1 MGTDNHR
8 DHADRTGHADRTD
21 HAGHADRTGRAAGLV
36 AEPVLVTG
44 LGATTPLGG
53 DVASTW
59 AAMLAGD
66 SGIRPIEAEWAS
78 GLPVRIAGRL
88 AVEPSGV
95 LDRVQARRLDRCQ
108 QVALIAAREAWA
120 DAGAPEVD
128 GERLAVV
135 IGTGTGGALTMLGQD
150 DVLEASGVRKVSPH
164 TVPMLMANGP
174 AAWVSI
180 ELGAR
185 AGAHTPVSACA
196 SGAEAIALG
205 LDLIRL
211 GRADVVV
218 AGGAEA
224 CICPLPLAG
233 FAQARAHSTRN
244 DEPGRASRPFD
255 VGRDGFVI
263 GEGAAVVV
271 LERAGF
277 AAARRARAHATL
289 AGAAVTSDAHH
300 ITGAAAE
307 GQVRAMRRAVAE
319 AGLSPRDVA
328 HVHAHATSTPLGDL
342 VEAASV
348 LEAIGRHP
356 VVTATKSM
364 TGHLFGAAGAVGAL
378 AAVLALRDGVVPA
391 TRNLEVPD
399 PAVELDVVAGAPRR
413 GRLTAALTNSFGFG
427 GHNAS
432 LVFTPAP

>member
-1 MGTDNHR
+1 MD
-8 DHADRTGHADRTD
+8 TGATE
-21 HAGHADRTGRAAGLV
+21 V
-36 AEPVLVTG
+36 VVTG

-53 DVASTW
+53 NVSSTW
-59 AAMLAGD
+59 AGLLAGE
-66 SGIRPIEAEWAS
+66 SGISAIEEEWAER
-78 GLPVRIAGRL
+78 LPVRIAGRL
-88 AVEPSGV
+88 RVEPGEV
-95 LDRVQARRLDRCQ
+95 IDRVQARRLDRCE
-108 QVALIAAREAWA
+108 QVALVAAREAWA
-120 DAGAPEVD
+120 DAGRPAVEP
-128 GERLAVV
+128 ERLAVV
-135 IGTGTGGALTMLGQD
+135 IGTGAGGALSMLGQD

-185 AGAHTPVSACA
+185 GGAHTPVSACA

-224 CICPLPLAG
+224 CIHPLPLAG

-244 DEPGRASRPFD
+244 EAPREASRPFD

-263 GEGAAVVV
+263 GEGSALVV

-277 AAARRARAHATL
+277 AAARGARAHAVL
-289 AGAAVTSDAHH
+289 AGAGVTSDAHH
-300 ITGAAAE
+300 ITAAHAD
-307 GQVRAMRRAVAE
+307 GQVRAMRLALSA
-319 AGLSPRDVA
+319 AGLSPLDVQ
-328 HVHAHATSTPLGDL
+328 HVHAHATSTPAGDL
-342 VEAASV
+342 TEAESIA
-348 LEAIGRHP
+348 EAVGVHP

-364 TGHLFGAAGAVGAL
+364 TGHLFGAAGAMGAL
-378 AAVLALRDGVVPA
+378 ASILALRDQVVPA
-391 TRNLEVPD
+391 TANLDELD
-399 PAVELDVVAGAPRR
+399 PRVKLDVVAGRPRR
-413 GRLTAALTNSFGFG
+413 GAFGAALTNSFGFG

-432 LVFTPAP
+432 LVFTRGGD

>member
-1 MGTDNHR
+1 MS
-8 DHADRTGHADRTD
+8 ADDDR
-21 HAGHADRTGRAAGLV
+21 V
-36 AEPVLVTG
+36 VVTG

-59 AAMLAGD
+59 AGMLAGR
-66 SGIRPIEAEWAS
+66 SGIRAIEDEWAA

-88 AVEPSGV
+88 AVEPSEV
-95 LDRVQARRLDRCQ
+95 LDRVQARRMDRCE
-108 QVALIAAREAWA
+108 QVALIAARQAWA
-120 DAGAPEVD
+120 DAGTPEVD
-128 GERLAVV
+128 PERLAVV

-196 SGAEAIALG
+196 SGAEAIAMG

-224 CICPLPLAG
+224 CVCPLTLAG
-233 FAQARAHSTRN
+233 FAQAKAHSTRN
-244 DEPGRASRPFD
+244 DEPELASRPFD
-255 VGRDGFVI
+255 AGRDGFVI
-263 GEGAAVVV
+263 GEGSVVVV

-277 AAARRARAHATL
+277 AAARSARAHATL
-289 AGAAVTSDAHH
+289 AGAAVTSDAFH
-300 ITGAAAE
+300 ITAAAAE

-319 AGLSPRDVA
+319 AGLAPADIA

-342 VEAASV
+342 VEAESV
-348 LEAIGRHP
+348 VEAIGLHP

-364 TGHLFGAAGAVGAL
+364 TGHLFGAAGAIGAL

-391 TRNLEVPD
+391 TRNLDTVD
-399 PAVELDVVAGAPRR
+399 PAVKLDVVTGAPRR
-413 GRLTAALTNSFGFG
+413 GALTAALTNSFGFG
-427 GHNAS
+427 GHNAT

>member
-1 MGTDNHR
+1 MNAQAND
-8 DHADRTGHADRTD
+8 
-21 HAGHADRTGRAAGLV
+21 
-36 AEPVLVTG
+36 VLITG

-53 DVASTW
+53 DVTSTW
-59 AAMLAGD
+59 AAMLAGE
-66 SGIRPIEAEWAS
+66 SGIRTIEEDWAA

-88 AVEPSGV
+88 KAEPTEV
-95 LDRVQARRLDRCQ
+95 LDRVQARRMDRCEQ
-108 QVALIAAREAWA
+108 IALIAAREAWA

-128 GERLAVV
+128 PHRLAVV

-150 DVLEASGVRKVSPH
+150 DVLEASGVRRVSPH

-185 AGAHTPVSACA
+185 GGAHTPVSACA

-218 AGGAEA
+218 AGGTEA
-224 CICPLPLAG
+224 CIHPLPLAG
-233 FAQARAHSTRN
+233 FAQAKAHSTRN
-244 DEPGRASRPFD
+244 DEPRRASRPFD
-255 VGRDGFVI
+255 TDRDGFVI
-263 GEGAAVVV
+263 GEGAAVLV

-277 AAARRARAHATL
+277 AAARAARVHATL
-289 AGAAVTSDAHH
+289 AGAGVTSDAHH
-300 ITGAAAE
+300 ITAAHPD
-307 GQVRAMRRAVAE
+307 GQVRAMRLALAA
-319 AGLSPRDVA
+319 AGLSPLAVT
-328 HVHAHATSTPLGDL
+328 HVHAHATSTPKGDL
-342 VEAASV
+342 VEAGSIA
-348 LEAIGRHP
+348 EALGTHP
-356 VVTATKSM
+356 AVTATKSM

-378 AAVLALRDGVVPA
+378 AAILAVRDGIIPA
-391 TRNLEVPD
+391 TQNLDSLDPEVK
-399 PAVELDVVAGAPRR
+399 LDVVTGRPRR
-413 GRLTAALTNSFGFG
+413 GAVGAALTNSFGFG

>member
-1 MGTDNHR
+1 MSVDDSG
-8 DHADRTGHADRTD
+8 
-21 HAGHADRTGRAAGLV
+21 
-36 AEPVLVTG
+36 VLVTG

-59 AAMLAGD
+59 AGMLAGE
-66 SGIRPIEAEWAS
+66 SGIRPIEEDWAA

-88 AVEPSGV
+88 KVEPSEV
-95 LDRVQARRLDRCQ
+95 LDRVQARRMDRCQ
-108 QVALIAAREAWA
+108 QVALVAARQAWA
-120 DAGAPEVD
+120 DAGAPGVD
-128 GERLAVV
+128 PERLAVV
-135 IGTGTGGALTMLGQD
+135 IGTGTGGALTLLGQD

-196 SGAEAIALG
+196 SGAEAIAMG

-255 VGRDGFVI
+255 VDRDGFVI
-263 GEGAAVVV
+263 GEGSVVVV

-277 AAARRARAHATL
+277 AAARSARAYATL
-289 AGAAVTSDAHH
+289 AGAAVTSDAFH
-300 ITGAAAE
+300 ITAAAAE
-307 GQVRAMRRAVAE
+307 GQVRAMRRAVAG
-319 AGLSPRDVA
+319 AGLAPRDIDL
-328 HVHAHATSTPLGDL
+328 VHAHATSTPLGDL
-342 VEAASV
+342 VEAGSV
-348 LEAIGRHP
+348 TEAIGPHP
-356 VVTATKSM
+356 AVTATKSM

-391 TRNLEVPD
+391 TRNLENLD
-399 PAVELDVVAGAPRR
+399 PAVGLDVVVGAPRR
-413 GRLTAALTNSFGFG
+413 GALTAALTNSFGFG

>member
-1 MGTDNHR
+1 MGVDNG
-8 DHADRTGHADRTD
+8 A
-21 HAGHADRTGRAAGLV
+21 
-36 AEPVLVTG
+36 VLVTG

-53 DVASTW
+53 DADSTW
-59 AAMLAGD
+59 AAMLAGE
-66 SGIRPIEAEWAS
+66 SGIGPIEEEWAA

-88 AVEPSGV
+88 RVEPSEV
-95 LDRVQARRLDRCQ
+95 IDRVRARRLDRCE
-108 QVALIAAREAWA
+108 QVALIAARQAWA
-120 DAGAPEVD
+120 DAGAPGVEP
-128 GERLAVV
+128 ERLAVV

-196 SGAEAIALG
+196 SGAEAIAMG

-233 FAQARAHSTRN
+233 FAQAKAHSTRN

-255 VGRDGFVI
+255 VDRDGFVI
-263 GEGAAVVV
+263 GEGSAVVV
-271 LERAGF
+271 LERADF
-277 AAARRARAHATL
+277 AAARSARAYARL

-319 AGLSPRDVA
+319 AGLAPRDIGL
-328 HVHAHATSTPLGDL
+328 VHAHATSTPLGDL
-342 VEAASV
+342 VEAESV
-348 LEAIGRHP
+348 AEAIGRHP
-356 VVTATKSM
+356 AVTATKSM

-391 TRNLEVPD
+391 TRNLERLD
-399 PAVELDVVAGAPRR
+399 PAVGLDVVAGAPRR
-413 GRLTAALTNSFGFG
+413 GALTAALTNSFGFG

>member
-1 MGTDNHR
+1 MSVATD
-8 DHADRTGHADRTD
+8 D
-21 HAGHADRTGRAAGLV
+21 V
-36 AEPVLVTG
+36 VVTG

-59 AAMLAGD
+59 EGMLAGR
-66 SGIRPIEAEWAS
+66 SGIGVIEEEWAAE
-78 GLPVRIAGRL
+78 LPVRIAGRL
-88 AVEPSGV
+88 AVEPAGV
-95 LDRVQARRLDRCQ
+95 LDRVRARRMDRCE
-108 QVALIAAREAWA
+108 QVALVAAREAWA
-120 DAGAPEVD
+120 DAGAPGVD
-128 GERLAVV
+128 PERLAVV

-150 DVLEASGVRKVSPH
+150 DVLETSGVRRVSPH

-196 SGAEAIALG
+196 SGAEAIAMG

-224 CICPLPLAG
+224 CVCPLPLAG

-244 DEPGRASRPFD
+244 AEPERASRPFD
-255 VGRDGFVI
+255 ADRDGFVI
-263 GEGAAVVV
+263 GEGAALVV

-277 AAARRARAHATL
+277 AAARAARAHATL
-289 AGAAVTSDAHH
+289 AGAGVTSDAYH
-300 ITGAAAE
+300 ITAAHPE
-307 GQVRAMRRAVAE
+307 GQVRAMRLALDT
-319 AGLSPRDVA
+319 AGLSPLDIG
-328 HVHAHATSTPLGDL
+328 HVHAHATSTPKGDL
-342 VEAASV
+342 AEAESIA
-348 LEAIGRHP
+348 EAIGTHP
-356 VVTATKSM
+356 SVTATKSM

-378 AAVLALRDGVVPA
+378 AAILAVRDGVVPA
-391 TRNLEVPD
+391 TSNLDRLD
-399 PAVELDVVAGAPRR
+399 PRVKLDVVTGAPRR
-413 GRLTAALTNSFGFG
+413 GPLDAALTNAFGFG

-432 LVFTPAP
+432 LVFTAAPGA